1 MKKVILA
8 AGLLSGVVGMAQAQ
22 TNVTIYGVIDTG
34 INYTNNAVVTNS
46 NGTVNRGSQLQMVG
60 GEAQGNRLGFKGNE
74 DLGGGLS
81 AVFQLENGFNG
92 NGSLGQGGLMF
103 GRQAYVGLSSKTA
116 GTVTLG
122 RQYDS
127 IVDYIGPLTANGN
140 WAGFMFSHPLDN
152 DNTDNSFRLNNTVK
166 YTSPTFGGLT
176 FGGLY
181 GFGQTAGNNTQNRSY
196 SLGASYINGPIS
208 AAVGYMNLTDPGSTN
223 SGSLTE
229 GETTFTATKQK
240 IFGAGINWTVG
251 PAVLGFVYTNTIV
264 RNPTGTPEY
273 GISLVPGDG
282 STLTTLKFNNFEL
295 NAKYQFTP
303 AFYVGAMYTY
313 TKGNYDTTASNT
325 KPKWSELGLMADYNF
340 SKRTDVYVQ
349 TAYQKVG
356 GDLTGSGLDQAYVTG
371 YSTNPSSSDKQVV
384 LRVALRHA
392 F

>member
-8 AGLLSGVVGMAQAQ
+8 AGLLSGVVGLAQAQ

-34 INYTNNAVVTNS
+34 INYTNNVPSTTGHSS
-46 NGTVNRGSQLQMVG
+46 NIEMVS
-60 GEAQGNRLGFKGNE
+60 GEAQGSRFGFKGNE

-81 AVFQLENGFNG
+81 AVFQLENGFNSANG
-92 NGSLGQGGLMF
+92 NLGQGKLLF
-103 GRQAYVGLSSKTA
+103 GRQAFVGLSSKTA

-127 IVDYIGPLTANGN
+127 IVDFIGPLTANGN

-152 DNTDNSFRLNNTVK
+152 DNTDNSFRVNNTVK
-166 YTSPTFGGLT
+166 YTSPTFSGLT

-181 GFGQTAGNNTQNRSY
+181 GFGQTAGNNTENRAY

-208 AAVGYMNLTDPGSTN
+208 AALGYMNLTSPASTTGGAISTN
-223 SGSLTE
+223 TDGNFL
-229 GETTFTATKQK
+229 AAKQK
-240 IFGAGINWTVG
+240 VFGAGINWTLG
-251 PAVLGFVYTNTIV
+251 AATLGFVYTNTV
-264 RNPTGTPEY
+264 LNDPTANIGYLGNQSILPTN
-273 GISLVPGDG
+273 G
-282 STLTTLKFNNFEL
+282 STLTLLKYNNYEL

-303 AFYVGAMYTY
+303 AFYAGAMYTY
-313 TKGNYDTTASNT
+313 TVGSYETTAGT
-325 KPKWSELGLMADYNF
+325 PKPKWNEIGLMADYNF

-349 TAYQKVG
+349 GVYQKVG
-356 GDLTGSGLDQAYVTG
+356 GDATGTVLDQAYVTT
-371 YSTNPSSSDKQVV
+371 YSDSPSSNDKQVA